1 MEKSTEDVRIAVA
14 SLHLITMHQVD
25 VEPNLTVCRL
35 CCRLTVETVFL
46 GDTLCQDPRMITL
59 FTSATNNVT
68 SALTC
73 MSVRL

>member
-25 VEPNLTVCRL
+25 VEPSLTVCRL

-59 FTSATNNVT
+59 FTSATNYVT

-73 MSVRL
+73 ISVRL